1 MPTRN
6 SDPLTPSLLSLRLG
20 NTIFG
25 DERNIRHFTE
35 IGSTNTTAMQAAVQ
49 GAAEGS
55 VFIAEAQLGGRGRGG
70 HNWHSEAGSGIYVS
84 VILRPRLEPSAAL
97 ALSLITG
104 IAVHDAVKLTSDT
117 AADLRWPN
125 DVLLSGKKVAGV
137 LTETSADMQHMH
149 HAVVGIGINVN
160 QSAFPPEL
168 AVHATSLRIETGRE
182 WPRLAIVVA
191 LLESLDRQYR
201 ALQSDPVAAQEQIIA
216 AFEER
221 SSFARG
227 AMVTVHDREE
237 SATQYVGKTLGLDE
251 RGFLRVQ
258 TAEGVRTVLSGGIRK
273 VSAAE
278 GI

>member
-6 SDPLTPSLLSLRLG
+6 FDPLTPSLLSLRLG

-97 ALSLITG
+97 GLSLITG
-104 IAVHDAVKLTSDT
+104 IAVHDAVKLTCDT

-125 DVLLSGKKVAGV
+125 DVLLSGKKVAGI
-137 LTETSADMQHMH
+137 LTETSADMRQRH

-160 QSAFPPEL
+160 QSAFPPDL

-182 WPRLAIVVA
+182 WPRIAIVVA